1 MRTILI
7 AGVALAAIATPA
19 TAEMRGLSG
28 FDSVS
33 AAERVPVQV
42 TMGAEYSVEV
52 TGPDANRVRTRV
64 DDGTLKIDQTEHGWF
79 GDVPRIDANVRVTLP
94 RIEGLSA
101 SRGAELDATDIR
113 ANHMDLSASM
123 GGALTISGSCSSLDA
138 SASMGGSLDA
148 ENFQCNSADVSASMG
163 GSAEI
168 YAENTFDASAS
179 MGGSI
184 DVAGN
189 AAGRDISSTMGG
201 SVSHR

>member
-1 MRTILI
+1 
-7 AGVALAAIATPA
+7 
-19 TAEMRGLSG
+19 
-28 FDSVS
+28 
-33 AAERVPVQV
+33 
-42 TMGAEYSVEV
+42 
-52 TGPDANRVRTRV
+52 
-64 DDGTLKIDQTEHGWF
+64 
-79 GDVPRIDANVRVTLP
+79 
-94 RIEGLSA
+94 
-101 SRGAELDATDIR
+101 
-113 ANHMDLSASM
+113 
-123 GGALTISGSCSSLDA
+123 
-138 SASMGGSLDA
+138 MGGSLDA